1 MDANAKVLFT
11 VRYTHTQI
19 TALTF
24 FAITKSITKIA
35 AGNGIAESVKS
46 WNLHEIVSKF
56 DLGLLHTYNPMYFDR
71 NISENKDDKKN
82 EGSFLSFVTNG

>member
-19 TALTF
+19 TALFF

-35 AGNGIAESVKS
+35 ARNGIAESVKS
-46 WNLHEIVSKF
+46 
-56 DLGLLHTYNPMYFDR
+56 
-71 NISENKDDKKN
+71 
-82 EGSFLSFVTNG
+82 